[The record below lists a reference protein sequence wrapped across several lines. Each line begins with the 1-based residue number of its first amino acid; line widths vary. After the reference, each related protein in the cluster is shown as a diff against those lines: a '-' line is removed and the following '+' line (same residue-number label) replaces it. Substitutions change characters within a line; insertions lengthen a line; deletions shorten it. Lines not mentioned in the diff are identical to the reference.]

1 MLNQPSNVTP
11 DEVYGTGTVDL
22 TQDLNVTWRVVGSSA
37 MTAYQID
44 FFQNNSTSTAVYST
58 GKQMLQTPFW
68 GVNYAGETQYFTAT
82 VAAATLAANSMT
94 NGNEYKF
101 LITQWWGETE
111 ADSIMQTTASVF
123 QGRSAPTLAL
133 TAIDSPVTSK
143 AYTFTATYSQAQGD
157 PLKWLRW
164 RISEADNF
172 DSPFVDT
179 GNIYGTG
186 ELQVSYDGFLTGVT
200 YAIELDIE
208 TANGIDA
215 TTGWVNFNVS
225 YSLPE
230 TTGSVE
236 ACMLN
241 GDACV
246 WIKWPAVGAAE
257 GYSIMRQTVGDNRLE
272 KIADVPDTTGQL
284 KDYSTRSG
292 QSYIYYVFP
301 SGALAYLTQPMI
313 SNTVNVQYGFWAI
326 VEAQKLGKNAYSAVA
341 SHIFRYGA
349 GGVQE
354 GQFSNNNNPNVMA
367 TFTPYPLRQGSSANY
382 MTGSVTGYIGTISNT
397 KEYTDTLA
405 QSDAVFALSKSRNT
419 LFLIDPKGHFLMVHT
434 AAAVTMNVDT
444 KKKQLPQTMTVNW
457 VEVGSTANV
466 HLLMYPGGDYYPT
479 DRIIFSTITVD
490 PNTGKLI
497 WTVPDN
503 YDGSGTQLRL
513 SGAYLVADQDG
524 PFNAADL
531 SLDGTTKILTATV

>member
-37 MTAYQID
+37 MLAYQID
-44 FFQNNSTSTAVYST
+44 FFQNDPASTSVYST
-58 GKQMLQTPFW
+58 GKQTLLSPFW

-82 VAAATLAANSMT
+82 VTAATLSSNGIT

-101 LITQWWGETE
+101 LITQWWGATD
-111 ADSIMQTTASVF
+111 ADSITQTTASVF
-123 QGRSAPTLAL
+123 QGRTAPVLAL
-133 TAIDSPVTSK
+133 TAIANPVTSK
-143 AYTFTATYSQAQGD
+143 AYTFTATYTQAQGE

-164 RISEADNF
+164 RISEKDNL

-200 YAIELDIE
+200 YSIKLDIE

-215 TTGWVNFNVS
+215 TTGWTDFDVS
-225 YSLPE
+225 YALPE
-230 TTGSVE
+230 ATGSVE

-246 WIKWPAVGAAE
+246 WVRWPAVGAAE
-257 GYSIMRQTVGDNRLE
+257 GYSVMRQTVGSNRLE

-284 KDYSTRSG
+284 KDYSARSG

-301 SGALAYLTQPMI
+301 AGALSYLTEPMI
-313 SNTVNVQYGFWAI
+313 SNTVNVRYDFWAI
-326 VEAQKLGKNAYSAVA
+326 IEAQKIGKNAYSAVA
-341 SHIFRYGA
+341 AHTFRYGV

-354 GQFSNNNNPNVMA
+354 GQFSNNNNPNVLA

-397 KEYTDTLA
+397 KEYSDTLA
-405 QSDAVFALSKSRNT
+405 QSDGVFALSKSRNT

-444 KKKQLPQTMTVNW
+444 KKSQLPQTMTVSW

-479 DRIIFSTITVD
+479 DRIIFSTVTVD

-503 YDGSGTQLRL
+503 YGDSGTQLSI
-513 SGAYLVADQDG
+513 SGANLVADQEG
-524 PFNAADL
+524 PFNAAAL
-531 SLDGTTKILTATV
+531 SLDNNTKILTATV